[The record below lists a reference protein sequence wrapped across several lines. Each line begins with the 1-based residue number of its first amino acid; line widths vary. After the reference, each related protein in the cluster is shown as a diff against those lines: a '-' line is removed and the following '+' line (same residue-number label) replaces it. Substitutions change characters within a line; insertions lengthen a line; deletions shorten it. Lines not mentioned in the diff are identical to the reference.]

1 MIKKVKNMVPWTYVF
16 SDLNVVII
24 IGAFYKNELQ
34 ITNQTKFKVG
44 KVTKKL
50 INCFFKWKGYDNSFN
65 IRINENDVV

>member
-50 INCFFKWKGYDNSFN
+50 INCFFK
-65 IRINENDVV
+65 